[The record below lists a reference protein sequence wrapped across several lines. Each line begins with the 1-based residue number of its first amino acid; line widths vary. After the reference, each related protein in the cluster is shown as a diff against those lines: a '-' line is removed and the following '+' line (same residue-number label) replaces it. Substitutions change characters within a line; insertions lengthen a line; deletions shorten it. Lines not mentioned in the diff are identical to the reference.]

1 MNETKPVWPNLFV
14 VGAQKCGTTSIFG
27 HLQKH
32 PEVFVPEMKE
42 PEFFGTSPGAAKIL
56 FGEGRCTTREE
67 YLQQYQDASRFHA
80 IGDFSTSYLW
90 DPNVPRKIHEVSPG
104 ARIIIMLRDPVMRA
118 QSAYLMLY
126 SRNMETAPTFLEA
139 IERDRDRDK
148 TSWFTSWN
156 YVEAGMYAS
165 QVERY
170 IETFGRDQV
179 LVSLFDDLVKNPL
192 DLFLRIARHIGVD
205 PAPFVTM
212 NLTEALNTFRMPRSM
227 LAYRLGRNEQ
237 IKRLRQKLIPADVWE
252 RMRSGALFYRAG
264 KKPPVDEAS
273 RKLLQQIYAP
283 DIIRLEELLG
293 RKMPELRKSWD

>member
-1 MNETKPVWPNLFV
+1 
-14 VGAQKCGTTSIFG
+14 
-27 HLQKH
+27 
-32 PEVFVPEMKE
+32 
-42 PEFFGTSPGAAKIL
+42 
-56 FGEGRCTTREE
+56 
-67 YLQQYQDASRFHA
+67 
-80 IGDFSTSYLW
+80 
-90 DPNVPRKIHEVSPG
+90 
-104 ARIIIMLRDPVMRA
+104 
-118 QSAYLMLY
+118 
-126 SRNMETAPTFLEA
+126 
-139 IERDRDRDK
+139 
-148 TSWFTSWN
+148 
-156 YVEAGMYAS
+156 
-165 QVERY
+165 VERY